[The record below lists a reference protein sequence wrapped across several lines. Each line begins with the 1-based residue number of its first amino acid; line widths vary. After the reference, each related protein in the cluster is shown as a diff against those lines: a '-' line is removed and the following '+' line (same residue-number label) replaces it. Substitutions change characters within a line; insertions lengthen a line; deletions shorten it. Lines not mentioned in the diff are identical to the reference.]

1 VGSSWNKRP
10 DPLRSPSWS
19 RRRLGLGGQNAD
31 AWDGVDE
38 VHDGHDTGDSTDEW
52 AQDFHDPDP
61 WGDSEPAAPVPSRS
75 APPVRRSA
83 PGSAGGRVPGR
94 KSRLPKMAEWRN
106 GTTPRT

>member
-1 VGSSWNKRP
+1 MR
-10 DPLRSPSWS
+10 
-19 RRRLGLGGQNAD
+19 GQSAD
-31 AWDGVDE
+31 EWEGIDE
-38 VHDGHDTGDSTDEW
+38 SATGHLDTGDLDTGDATGEW

-61 WGDSEPAAPVPSRS
+61 WGDSEPAAPAPSRS
-75 APPVRRSA
+75 VPPVRRPA